1 MENEVDKILK
11 PWSKREDS
19 DEYIDSHT
27 NVSFGGAEPVKFGK
41 KCWKVGTFAD
51 LKDIYNGKW
60 KVANRNSDEIVRE
73 IEFKD
78 EFVNLKAGDDAIII
92 ALDTNIYYEPWE
104 MDVGSYVFVFDEKIC
119 QLMTERATI
128 LQY

>member
-1 MENEVDKILK
+1 M
-11 PWSKREDS
+11 
-19 DEYIDSHT
+19 
-27 NVSFGGAEPVKFGK
+27 
-41 KCWKVGTFAD
+41 
-51 LKDIYNGKW
+51 KDIYNGKW

-92 ALDTNIYYEPWE
+92 AIDTNIYYEPWE